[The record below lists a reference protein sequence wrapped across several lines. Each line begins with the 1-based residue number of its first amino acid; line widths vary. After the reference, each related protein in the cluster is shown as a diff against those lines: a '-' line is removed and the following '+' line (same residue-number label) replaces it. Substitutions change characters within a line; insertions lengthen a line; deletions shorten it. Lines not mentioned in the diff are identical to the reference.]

1 VDEEWAWSEEDYVTW
16 ELTIIV
22 VVQRTGALAIKLVP
36 VEGDEDEE
44 STLLK
49 EDALLIFRSRLEA
62 QAYREETKQFA
73 GYGIVG
79 VDEARIAGLL
89 GRYDLRWVAMADSWD
104 ENGVATTT
112 TFDGDRFLKLLGEGI
127 KD

>member
-1 VDEEWAWSEEDYVTW
+1 LDEEWAWSEEDYVTW
-16 ELTIIV
+16 ELAIIV

-44 STLLK
+44 
-49 EDALLIFRSRLEA
+49 ALLIFPSRLEA
-62 QAYREETKQFA
+62 QAYREDTKQFA

-89 GRYDLRWVAMADSWD
+89 GRYSLRWVTMADSWN
-104 ENGVATTT
+104 ENGGIAAT
-112 TFDGDRFLKLLGEGI
+112 TFDGDRFLKVLDEGI